1 MITTHAVIKHVLP
14 CFLYLYRVCEID
26 HDVLHHSFP
35 NSLWLVAI
43 TFLSVGYG
51 DIVPHTYCGR
61 AISVSVG
68 MLGAGCTALVV
79 AVLGKLELRL
89 TQYRLFNLC
98 EPELTVFLAN
108 SFTPWI
114 SRKIDGWPEEGP
126 SSKDKADTQTN
137 QSMMLDLLGLV

>member
-1 MITTHAVIKHVLP
+1 MITTYAEIKHVLP

-114 SRKIDGWPEEGP
+114 SRKIGSWPKEGP

-137 QSMMLDLLGLV
+137 QSMVLDLLGLV